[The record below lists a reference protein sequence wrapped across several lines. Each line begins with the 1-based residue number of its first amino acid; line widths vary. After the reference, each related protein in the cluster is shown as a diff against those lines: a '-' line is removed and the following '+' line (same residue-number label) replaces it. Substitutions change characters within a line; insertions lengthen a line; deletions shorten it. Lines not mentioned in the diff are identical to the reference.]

1 MLAVLS
7 TTAKRQIQALESC
20 QQRWMGGQLGAQPC
34 VSTCQ
39 WLIYSLWP
47 CRAELKAE
55 QQAVEKM
62 LFIFARIFLNR
73 NAG

>member
-7 TTAKRQIQALESC
+7 TTAKGQIQALES
-20 QQRWMGGQLGAQPC
+20 QRRWMGGQLGAQPC

-39 WLIYSLWP
+39 WLIYGLWT
-47 CRAELKAE
+47 CRAVLKAE
-55 QQAVEKM
+55 QQAVEQM
-62 LFIFARIFLNR
+62 LFIFAGIFLNR